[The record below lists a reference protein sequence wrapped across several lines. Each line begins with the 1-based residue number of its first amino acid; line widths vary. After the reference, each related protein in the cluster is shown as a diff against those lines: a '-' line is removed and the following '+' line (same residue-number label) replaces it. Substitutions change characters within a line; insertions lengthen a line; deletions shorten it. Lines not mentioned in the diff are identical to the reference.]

1 MSSQAVE
8 MYIGGIF
15 RLRKTPSD
23 PVSLRQIQR
32 YFLFSPISIHEMITK
47 LEAQALLTYQPYK
60 GVVLTDEGEK
70 LAASLIRRHRIWERF
85 LVDTLSFLPEEV
97 HNIADQL
104 EHSASEEVTNRLSTF
119 LGDPESCPHGSII
132 PPIATTKII

>member
-15 RLRKTPSD
+15 RLRETPSD
-23 PVSLRQIQR
+23 PVSLRQIQH
-32 YFLFSPISIHEMITK
+32 YFQFSPISIHEMITK
-47 LEAQALLTYQPYK
+47 LESLALLTYQPYK
-60 GVVLTDEGEK
+60 GVILTDEGEK
-70 LAASLIRRHRIWERF
+70 IAASLIRRHRIWERF
-85 LVDTLSFLPEEV
+85 LVDTLSFLPGEV

-104 EHSASEEVTNRLSTF
+104 EHAASEEVTNRLSNF

-132 PPIATTKII
+132 PPFTPTKIK